1 MTTSLNKTIL
11 IIGAGEAQ
19 LGGIRKAREMGCRVI
34 AVDGNPS
41 APGLAE
47 ADLGKAL
54 DIMDFTK
61 IIELAHEQHIDAA
74 MAIASEICLP
84 TVARVNDALG
94 LKGMTL
100 NQAVLMT
107 DKGAMRDAYGKA
119 GVPGPKYAIFS
130 QAGELLDASVKTGFP
145 AVL

>member
-11 IIGAGEAQ
+11 IIGAGDAQ
-19 LGGIRKAREMGCRVI
+19 LGGIRKARKMGCRVI
-34 AVDGNPS
+34 AVDGNPY

-61 IIELAHEQHIDAA
+61 IIELAREQHIDAA

-84 TVARVNDALG
+84 TVARVN
-94 LKGMTL
+94 
-100 NQAVLMT
+100 
-107 DKGAMRDAYGKA
+107 A
-119 GVPGPKYAIFS
+119 GVVVLHLVVIPGNQPGACC
-130 QAGELLDASVKTGFP
+130 VH
-145 AVL
+145 VL